1 MADKELTFWEHLDEL
16 RGVIM
21 RVFIGITVGFII
33 AFVCKE
39 AVFDILLAP
48 NKNTFL
54 TYSLCNSLAAK
65 FGLDPVF
72 GGDMSIELISTELM
86 SQFMIHMKMAFYIGI
101 LFASPYIIYQLFGYV
116 APALYENERRYSSR
130 VIFFSF
136 FLFIIGVLVA
146 YYVVFPFSF
155 QFLAGYQVTADV
167 KNTITLQS
175 YTDTF
180 IILSLM
186 MGIMFEIPIVAW
198 LLGKLGVLTA
208 DILRRFRKHSL
219 IVILIIAAVITPTS
233 DIFTL
238 LLVSIP
244 IYLLY
249 EASILIVR
257 NTKK

>member
-21 RVFIGITVGFII
+21 RVLIGITVGFGL

-39 AVFDILLAP
+39 PLFKMLLAP
-48 NKNTFL
+48 NDSSFL
-54 TYSLCNSLAAK
+54 TYSLCNSLASR

-72 GGDMSIELISTELM
+72 SGDMSISLISTELM
-86 SQFMIHMKMAFYIGI
+86 SQFMIHMKMALYVGF
-101 LFASPYIIYQLFGYV
+101 LFASPYIVYQLFGYIT
-116 APALYENERRYSSR
+116 PALYDNERKYSSR
-130 VIFFSF
+130 VIISSF
-136 FLFIIGVLVA
+136 MLFAIGVLVS

-155 QFLAGYQVTADV
+155 QFLAGYQVSPEV
-167 KNTITLQS
+167 ENTITLQS

-198 LLGKLGVLTA
+198 LLGKLGVLTS
-208 DILRRFRKHSL
+208 DTLRKFRKQSL
-219 IVILIIAAVITPTS
+219 VVILIIAAVITPTS

-238 LLVSIP
+238 LLVSVP
-244 IYLLY
+244 IYILY

-257 NTKK
+257 NSNK

>member
-1 MADKELTFWEHLDEL
+1 
-16 RGVIM
+16 
-21 RVFIGITVGFII
+21 
-33 AFVCKE
+33 
-39 AVFDILLAP
+39 
-48 NKNTFL
+48 
-54 TYSLCNSLAAK
+54 
-65 FGLDPVF
+65 
-72 GGDMSIELISTELM
+72 MSIELISTELM

-219 IVILIIAAVITPTS
+219 IVILIIAAVITPRS
-233 DIFTL
+233 EERRGGKECLRL
-238 LLVSIP
+238 LISRWSP
-244 IYLLY
+244 YH
-249 EASILIVR
+249 
-257 NTKK
+257 